1 MEHRQTL
8 FLTYHTAL
16 NNMGFISNDDIADQ
30 EVSQAFIYEKHPETE
45 ET

>member
-1 MEHRQTL
+1 
-8 FLTYHTAL
+8 
-16 NNMGFISNDDIADQ
+16 MGFILSDDIADQ